1 MLSSSRTLSNTDNQ
15 RSTSSTNDSR
25 KRKQSVMKRTLNKL
39 QEFKS
44 NMFKKNKVGLEIDQ
58 VNDCIIFDIKVYS
71 YICNPGIERT

>member
-1 MLSSSRTLSNTDNQ
+1 
-15 RSTSSTNDSR
+15 
-25 KRKQSVMKRTLNKL
+25 MKRTLNKL